1 MRWAGTAILALLLG
15 TLASAENG
23 ASPKV
28 LIPLIVTDSHQ
39 RLVSG
44 LTPASLL
51 ISEQKT
57 LVTEVSLLHG
67 PDLPLEL
74 GLVIDTSSSAQND
87 GNFKEIL
94 GGAKDFVNDIV
105 RGPEDRIFF
114 LTFATKTEATG
125 WLKKEQLGGVS
136 LNVKMGGGTVLYDS
150 VAIACRERMGA
161 RDWNK
166 PTRRVLIVISDGDDN
181 LSHITR
187 DDAASEALKSG
198 VVMFTLSTRMSGN
211 RVRGERI
218 LEYWARVTGG
228 EFFTSLTRKEIPKV
242 FARIKEMS
250 DGMYYASYV
259 PPASNNRVHEIEVKP
274 APKGKLEVSYPRR
287 YVWLQ

>member
-1 MRWAGTAILALLLG
+1 MRWGGTAILALLLG

-51 ISEQKT
+51 IGEQKT

-67 PDLPLEL
+67 ADLPLEL

-125 WLKKEQLGGVS
+125 WLKNEQLGGVS
-136 LNVKMGGGTVLYDS
+136 LNVKMGGGTALYDS

>member
-1 MRWAGTAILALLLG
+1 MRWGGTAILALLLG

-51 ISEQKT
+51 IGEQKT

-67 PDLPLEL
+67 ADLPLEL

-114 LTFATKTEATG
+114 PDFRDKNRG
-125 WLKKEQLGGVS
+125 DWLVEKRTARRCFPQ
-136 LNVKMGGGTVLYDS
+136 
-150 VAIACRERMGA
+150 RE
-161 RDWNK
+161 
-166 PTRRVLIVISDGDDN
+166 DGRWYCP
-181 LSHITR
+181 L
-187 DDAASEALKSG
+187 
-198 VVMFTLSTRMSGN
+198 
-211 RVRGERI
+211 
-218 LEYWARVTGG
+218 
-228 EFFTSLTRKEIPKV
+228 
-242 FARIKEMS
+242 
-250 DGMYYASYV
+250 
-259 PPASNNRVHEIEVKP
+259 
-274 APKGKLEVSYPRR
+274 
-287 YVWLQ
+287 

>member
-67 PDLPLEL
+67 ADLPLEL

-136 LNVKMGGGTVLYDS
+136 LNVKMGGGTALYDS

-166 PTRRVLIVISDGDDN
+166 PTRRVLIVISDN

>member
-1 MRWAGTAILALLLG
+1 MGWHGDALLLG

-28 LIPLIVTDSHQ
+28 LILLIVTDSHQ

-67 PDLPLEL
+67 ADLPLEL

-136 LNVKMGGGTVLYDS
+136 LNVKMGGGTALYDS

>member
-51 ISEQKT
+51 IREQKT

-67 PDLPLEL
+67 ADLPLEL

-136 LNVKMGGGTVLYDS
+136 LNVKMGGGTALYDS

>member
-1 MRWAGTAILALLLG
+1 MRWGGTAILALLLG
-15 TLASAENG
+15 TLTSAENG

-67 PDLPLEL
+67 ADLPLEL

-136 LNVKMGGGTVLYDS
+136 LNVKMGGGTALYDS

>member
-1 MRWAGTAILALLLG
+1 MRWGGTAILALLLG

-51 ISEQKT
+51 IREQKT

-67 PDLPLEL
+67 ADLPLEL

-125 WLKKEQLGGVS
+125 WLKNEQLGGVS
-136 LNVKMGGGTVLYDS
+136 LNVKMGGGTALYDS

>member
-1 MRWAGTAILALLLG
+1 MRWGGTAILALLLG

-67 PDLPLEL
+67 ADLPLEL

-125 WLKKEQLGGVS
+125 WLKNEQLGGVS
-136 LNVKMGGGTVLYDS
+136 LNVKMGGGTALYDS

>member
-28 LIPLIVTDSHQ
+28 LILLIVTDSHQ

-67 PDLPLEL
+67 ADLPLEL

-136 LNVKMGGGTVLYDS
+136 LNVKMGGGTALYDS

>member
-1 MRWAGTAILALLLG
+1 MGWHGDALLLG

-28 LIPLIVTDSHQ
+28 LILLIVTDSHQ

-67 PDLPLEL
+67 AELPLEL

-125 WLKKEQLGGVS
+125 WLKNEQLGGVS
-136 LNVKMGGGTVLYDS
+136 LNVKMGGGTALYDS

-181 LSHITR
+181 LSDITR
-187 DDAASEALKSG
+187 DDVASEALTSVLVMINLSMRLSG
-198 VVMFTLSTRMSGN
+198 DHG
-211 RVRGERI
+211 RVER
-218 LEYWARVTGG
+218 V
-228 EFFTSLTRKEIPKV
+228 
-242 FARIKEMS
+242 
-250 DGMYYASYV
+250 
-259 PPASNNRVHEIEVKP
+259 
-274 APKGKLEVSYPRR
+274 
-287 YVWLQ
+287 

>member
-67 PDLPLEL
+67 ADLPLEL

-136 LNVKMGGGTVLYDS
+136 LNVKMGGGTALYDS

-187 DDAASEALKSG
+187 DDAASEALQSG

>member
-67 PDLPLEL
+67 ADLPLEL

-136 LNVKMGGGTVLYDS
+136 LNVKMGGGTALYDS

-187 DDAASEALKSG
+187 DDPASEALKSG

-228 EFFTSLTRKEIPKV
+228 EFFTSSSWRK
-242 FARIKEMS
+242 
-250 DGMYYASYV
+250 
-259 PPASNNRVHEIEVKP
+259 
-274 APKGKLEVSYPRR
+274 
-287 YVWLQ
+287 

>member
-1 MRWAGTAILALLLG
+1 MRCVGTAILVLLLG
-15 TLASAENG
+15 ALASTENG
-23 ASPKV
+23 IAPKV
-28 LIPLIVTDSHQ
+28 LIPLIVKDSHQ

-44 LTPASLL
+44 LTPASLVL
-51 ISEQKT
+51 SERKT
-57 LVTEVSLLHG
+57 PVTEVSLLRG
-67 PDLPLEL
+67 SDLPLEL

-136 LNVKMGGGTVLYDS
+136 LNVKMGGRTALYDS

-166 PTRRVLIVISDGDDN
+166 PTRRLLIVTSDGDDN

-187 DDAASEALKSG
+187 HDVASEALKSG

-211 RVRGERI
+211 RTRGERI

-228 EFFTSLTRKEIPKV
+228 EYFTDLTRKEIPKV

-250 DGMYYASYV
+250 DGMYYVSYV
-259 PPASNNRVHEIEVKP
+259 PPASSNRVHEIEIKP
-274 APKGKLEVSYPRR
+274 APKDKLELSYPRT
-287 YVWLQ
+287 YLWLQ

>member
-15 TLASAENG
+15 TLTSAENG

-67 PDLPLEL
+67 ADLPLEL

-136 LNVKMGGGTVLYDS
+136 LNVKMGGGTALYDS

>member
-1 MRWAGTAILALLLG
+1 MGWHGDALLLG

-51 ISEQKT
+51 IREQKT

-67 PDLPLEL
+67 ADLPLEL

-136 LNVKMGGGTVLYDS
+136 LNVKMGGGTALYDS

>member
-1 MRWAGTAILALLLG
+1 M
-15 TLASAENG
+15 
-23 ASPKV
+23 
-28 LIPLIVTDSHQ
+28 
-39 RLVSG
+39 
-44 LTPASLL
+44 
-51 ISEQKT
+51 
-57 LVTEVSLLHG
+57 
-67 PDLPLEL
+67 
-74 GLVIDTSSSAQND
+74 IDTSSSAQND

-125 WLKKEQLGGVS
+125 WLKNEQLGGVS
-136 LNVKMGGGTVLYDS
+136 LNVKMGGGTALYDS

>member
-15 TLASAENG
+15 TLTSAENG
-23 ASPKV
+23 ASLKV

-67 PDLPLEL
+67 ADLPLEL

-136 LNVKMGGGTVLYDS
+136 LNVKMGGGTALYDS

>member
-67 PDLPLEL
+67 ADLPLEL

-136 LNVKMGGGTVLYDS
+136 LNVKMGGGTALYDS

-287 YVWLQ
+287 YVRLQ

>member
-67 PDLPLEL
+67 ADLPLEL

-136 LNVKMGGGTVLYDS
+136 LNVKMGGGTALYDS

-228 EFFTSLTRKEIPKV
+228 EFFTSITRKEIPKV

>member
-1 MRWAGTAILALLLG
+1 MGWHGDALLLG

-28 LIPLIVTDSHQ
+28 LILLIVTDSHQ

-67 PDLPLEL
+67 ADLPLEL

-136 LNVKMGGGTVLYDS
+136 LNVKMGGGTALYDS

-259 PPASNNRVHEIEVKP
+259 PPASNNRVHEIEVRP

>member
-67 PDLPLEL
+67 ADLPLEL

-136 LNVKMGGGTVLYDS
+136 LNVKMGGGTALYDS

-218 LEYWARVTGG
+218 LEYWARVTCG

>member
-1 MRWAGTAILALLLG
+1 MRWGGTAILALLLG

-51 ISEQKT
+51 IGEQKT

-67 PDLPLEL
+67 ADLPLEL

-136 LNVKMGGGTVLYDS
+136 LNVKMGGGTALYDS

-250 DGMYYASYV
+250 DGMYYAS
-259 PPASNNRVHEIEVKP
+259 
-274 APKGKLEVSYPRR
+274 
-287 YVWLQ
+287 

>member
-67 PDLPLEL
+67 ADLPLEL

-136 LNVKMGGGTVLYDS
+136 LNVKMGGGTALYDS

>member
-51 ISEQKT
+51 IGEQKT

-67 PDLPLEL
+67 ADLPLEL

-136 LNVKMGGGTVLYDS
+136 LNVKMGGGTALYDS

>member
-51 ISEQKT
+51 IGEQKT

-67 PDLPLEL
+67 ADLPLEL

-136 LNVKMGGGTVLYDS
+136 LNVKMGGGTALYDS
-150 VAIACRERMGA
+150 VTIACRERMGA

>member
-1 MRWAGTAILALLLG
+1 MRWGGTAILALLLG

-28 LIPLIVTDSHQ
+28 LILLIVTDSHQ

-67 PDLPLEL
+67 ADLPLEL

-136 LNVKMGGGTVLYDS
+136 LNVKMGGGTALYDS

>member
-1 MRWAGTAILALLLG
+1 MRWGGTAILALLLG

-51 ISEQKT
+51 IREQKT

-67 PDLPLEL
+67 ADLPLEL

-136 LNVKMGGGTVLYDS
+136 LNVKMGGGTALYDS

>member
-67 PDLPLEL
+67 ADLPLEL

-125 WLKKEQLGGVS
+125 WLKNEQLGGVS
-136 LNVKMGGGTVLYDS
+136 LNVKMGGGTALYDS

>member
-51 ISEQKT
+51 IREQKT

-67 PDLPLEL
+67 ADLPLEL

-125 WLKKEQLGGVS
+125 WLKNEQLGGVS
-136 LNVKMGGGTVLYDS
+136 LNVKMGGGTALYDS

>member
-1 MRWAGTAILALLLG
+1 MRWGGTAILALLLG

-67 PDLPLEL
+67 ADLPLEL

-136 LNVKMGGGTVLYDS
+136 LNVKMGGGTALYDS

>member
-1 MRWAGTAILALLLG
+1 MGWHGDALLLG

-67 PDLPLEL
+67 ADLPLEL

-136 LNVKMGGGTVLYDS
+136 LNVKMGGGTALYDS

>member
-1 MRWAGTAILALLLG
+1 MGWHGDALLLG

-28 LIPLIVTDSHQ
+28 LILLIVTDSHQ

-51 ISEQKT
+51 IREQKT

-67 PDLPLEL
+67 ADLPLEL

-114 LTFATKTEATG
+114 LTFGTKTEATG

-136 LNVKMGGGTVLYDS
+136 LNVKMGGGTALYDS

>member
-51 ISEQKT
+51 IREQKT

-67 PDLPLEL
+67 ADLPLEL

-136 LNVKMGGGTVLYDS
+136 LNVKMGGGTALYDS

-228 EFFTSLTRKEIPKV
+228 EFFTSITRKEIPKV

>member
-1 MRWAGTAILALLLG
+1 MRWGGTAILALLLG

-51 ISEQKT
+51 IGEQKT

-67 PDLPLEL
+67 ADLPLEL

-136 LNVKMGGGTVLYDS
+136 LNVKMGGGTALYDS

>member
-67 PDLPLEL
+67 ADLPLEL

-136 LNVKMGGGTVLYDS
+136 LNVKMGGGTALYDS

-198 VVMFTLSTRMSGN
+198 VMMFTLSTRMSGN